1 MATLN
6 SPTLFRGSSNW
17 ILRRSISKP
26 FASSAVAISAD
37 VTEPKRWPA
46 SPDLRVK
53 SSATGSS
60 LMASASAGG
69 ILHLLDDSLVGQGS
83 LHCQLAR
90 QQEIAAVAVGHFDQI
105 AAVAQVNYIFLQNYF
120 HD

>member
-1 MATLN
+1 MAGLA
-6 SPTLFRGSSNW
+6 R
-17 ILRRSISKP
+17 
-26 FASSAVAISAD
+26 
-37 VTEPKRWPA
+37 
-46 SPDLRVK
+46 LRVK

-60 LMASASAGG
+60 LMASASACAFSVAGAAVGG